1 MTHVP
6 FKTVL
11 ALIFVASIPLHLRAT
26 AQGSLSE
33 PLAASQVKKA
43 EAEAKTQADHLRL
56 VIYYQAKVRQ
66 TESKLADAE
75 DQMKHYSFMADRTK
89 VPNAYTS
96 SRSLVERYRA
106 EIEEASKLAAAH
118 QKMANSLQASA
129 K

>member
-1 MTHVP
+1 MHVP
-6 FKTVL
+6 FKTAL
-11 ALIFVASIPLHLRAT
+11 ALIFVASVPLHLRAT
-26 AQGSLSE
+26 AQGSLGE
-33 PLAASQVKKA
+33 PLAASQVRKA
-43 EAEAKTQADHLRL
+43 EAEAKTQTDHQRL
-56 VIYYQAKVRQ
+56 VVYYQAKARQ

-106 EIEEASKLAAAH
+106 ELEEASKLAASH
-118 QKMANSLQASA
+118 QKMADSLPAST

>member
-6 FKTVL
+6 FKTTL

-26 AQGSLSE
+26 EQGSLGE
-33 PLAASQVKKA
+33 PLTASQVKRA

-56 VIYYQAKVRQ
+56 VVYYQAKVRQ